1 MLKLD
6 SLREVFLDELR
17 DLLDA
22 EHQLVAALPR
32 LADKA
37 TAPELKAALH
47 FHRTES
53 AEQIARLEHVFESLG
68 TAPERRPCKGMRGLL
83 AEGRRFV
90 LARGDSDAID
100 AALISAMQKV
110 EHYEIASYGT
120 LRTHALVLG
129 LAEQAGLLQKC
140 LDEEALADQNL
151 SAIAETWVN
160 DQALVPAE
168 GSMP

>member
-1 MLKLD
+1 MLKLE

-37 TAPELKAALH
+37 TTPELKAALH

-68 TAPERRPCKGMRGLL
+68 TAPERQPCKAMRGLL
-83 AEGRRFV
+83 EGFPPAAVAVFDVSVEWGALGEGTGRLTRFHV
-90 LARGDSDAID
+90 G
-100 AALISAMQKV
+100 Q
-110 EHYEIASYGT
+110 G
-120 LRTHALVLG
+120 
-129 LAEQAGLLQKC
+129 
-140 LDEEALADQNL
+140 
-151 SAIAETWVN
+151 
-160 DQALVPAE
+160 
-168 GSMP
+168 